1 MSALVPK
8 GILERGA
15 ANDLWRHTLSQ
26 IPAVFGRMVYL
37 AGLRNGRG
45 RYEHHGLALIFDE
58 NEADKAMR
66 KTHIDAFNV
75 WLNFSLEQQ
84 KADLDLYLAG
94 DGPDRAKTVEFWMR
108 TEKYRF
114 ILPASAR
121 DVEKRLFLADIE
133 SLLRTIANEYGV
145 ACSDPDA

>member
-66 KTHIDAFNV
+66 KTHIDAFNA

-94 DGPDRAKTVEFWMR
+94 DGVTVYNPAGKKVAHISIP
-108 TEKYRF
+108 EKWTANLCFGGKEKKDLFITASQGLY
-114 ILPASAR
+114 ILPMR
-121 DVEKRLFLADIE
+121 VRGVE
-133 SLLRTIANEYGV
+133 
-145 ACSDPDA
+145 